1 MAWFVQIMGEM
12 VGPYSNAEFKRLAD
26 TGRVQPDS
34 PVARDRV
41 GPWVMAAAVKGLF
54 DGAADTAVS
63 SAAKV
68 DDERTT
74 TPTSTVSEATAKGQ
88 RYKVLTQRDRY
99 FAGKFDPDRLE
110 DAINAYADDGW
121 RVCGMATTL
130 FTSLAGKREEVLV
143 LMERI
148 EA

>member
-1 MAWFVQIMGEM
+1 
-12 VGPYSNAEFKRLAD
+12 
-26 TGRVQPDS
+26 
-34 PVARDRV
+34 
-41 GPWVMAAAVKGLF
+41 MAAAVKGLF